1 MHKNRLRQA
10 TTACWPSYNPYQPN
24 CIARWRKWQKS
35 NRIATP
41 HRRNTNP
48 EKPCLSECF
57 IRLGQQCVSLRWCYV
72 TVGCSAS
79 QPFRCLAYVTLHGV
93 TSTQLRRT
101 LTHIDVCLS
110 YVHPSASQLWRSS
123 SHHQR
128 SYCRTPTDT
137 GPFWPNTDVTL
148 TDMNRGCDI
157 CVRKCS
163 KMLEEFC
170 DSPKFTDR
178 PWLTLTQRKWNV
190 GIS

>member
-1 MHKNRLRQA
+1 M
-10 TTACWPSYNPYQPN
+10 
-24 CIARWRKWQKS
+24 
-35 NRIATP
+35 
-41 HRRNTNP
+41 
-48 EKPCLSECF
+48 
-57 IRLGQQCVSLRWCYV
+57 
-72 TVGCSAS
+72 
-79 QPFRCLAYVTLHGV
+79 TLHGV

-190 GIS
+190 GIRQKVSRNTLIQHNILTCSLPYPEFSYIRKQLGSEWDAEKLGVSFKSKLFDIRQKVLPKVLPKVEGMWYA